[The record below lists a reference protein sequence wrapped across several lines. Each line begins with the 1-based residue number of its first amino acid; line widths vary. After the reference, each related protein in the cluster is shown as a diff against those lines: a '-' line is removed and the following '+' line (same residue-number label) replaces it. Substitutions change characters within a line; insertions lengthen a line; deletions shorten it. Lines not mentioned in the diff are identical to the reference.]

1 MKNNPARTK
10 EDFES
15 PSWLFKLEMFFIKP
29 LFTGP
34 RLLRPFVSELRLNG
48 SERILEFGCGNGI
61 FLSYLAQ
68 ALDSGGMAVGIDTSS
83 YMVSHARERLRHFR
97 NVNVMQGDIRIL
109 ELEPG
114 EFDLVVFI
122 HVLHDVE
129 PECRLEILES
139 LVRLLKPKG
148 RMCFMEPVSASHGM
162 PIEEIQSL
170 LDSVGMVD
178 IDMIRKG
185 RRVKVFSRKA

>member
-1 MKNNPARTK
+1 MKKNPVKTK

-34 RLLRPFVSELRLNG
+34 RFLRPFVSELGLNG
-48 SERILEFGCGNGI
+48 SERVLEFGCGNGVL
-61 FLSYLAQ
+61 LSYLAQ
-68 ALDSGGMAVGIDTSS
+68 ALERGGMAVGIDTSS
-83 YMVSHARERLRHFR
+83 YMVSHARERLGHFR
-97 NVNVMQGDIRIL
+97 NVKVMQGDIRIL

-114 EFDLVVFI
+114 EFDLVVFV

-129 PECRLEILES
+129 PECRLETLES

-148 RMCFMEPVSASHGM
+148 RMCFIEPVSVSHGM

-178 IDMIRKG
+178 IDMVREG